1 MVVEGRGK
9 ERGRE
14 WLRNGVVWKT
24 IYWEGIIAWSVSTLN
39 AVKNRVKT
47 RFLDLTQDQNN

>member
-9 ERGRE
+9 EGGRE